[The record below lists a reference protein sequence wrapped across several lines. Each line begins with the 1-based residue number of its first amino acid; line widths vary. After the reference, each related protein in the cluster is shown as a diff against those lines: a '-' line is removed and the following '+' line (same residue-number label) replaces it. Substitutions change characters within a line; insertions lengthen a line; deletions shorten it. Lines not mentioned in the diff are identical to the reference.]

1 MVARCGHFRHPAIS
15 SPDHLTWEKE
25 AAPVIEIREW
35 LFALAQCP
43 TQISVDLEFHY
54 RVRVKYPGNLCLHDR
69 YLVQGHDLRDSMAP
83 RDLAGRDLAPRDL
96 ASRDLACRDCY
107 FAQNHEWSPQIA
119 DHQDFG

>member
-1 MVARCGHFRHPAIS
+1 
-15 SPDHLTWEKE
+15 
-25 AAPVIEIREW
+25 VIEIREW

-96 ASRDLACRDCY
+96 AGRDLAPRDLASRDLACRDLASRDLACRDCY